1 MVGKQTAFTSPIDR
15 TREILERAERQLD
28 DHNVVNLAVSGGTD
42 SIVAADVMCR
52 IGPEYGFTP
61 DAVTH
66 INTGASVP
74 QSRLAA
80 KIIAAKYDLEFI
92 EQGPRNQRN
101 ALAVR
106 VLRNGW
112 PGAFTGRVTDLGHSR
127 EWGNRKNKPMD
138 EVYMRW
144 DGHEVWVSGAR
155 KLESKRRSGTVAD
168 GAIDSDKP
176 RRTWI
181 QPIVG
186 WTSAEKRDYVKEHFL
201 PVSQAYL
208 IMGFSAEC
216 VACSFDDTGL
226 LTDLDLL
233 APELAHAIRSLAVW
247 LGMLAVRG
255 DVDVDAKQ
263 LCWGWEPGDNTT
275 REDIERNLETPT
287 EYRYFEVDDGRDGGL
302 KVRPSEGVM
311 LPTEVKTQELVGC
324 TAGSCSKRNAPNW
337 IADLPPEQ
345 IVDRED
351 TLTAWNGAFDDVAAR
366 FA

>member
-1 MVGKQTAFTSPIDR
+1 MATSKQASFTRPVER
-15 TREILERAERQLD
+15 TREILERAARQLS
-28 DHNVVNLAVSGGTD
+28 NEAVVNLAVSGGTD

-80 KIIAAKYDLEFI
+80 KVIAAKHDLEFI

-101 ALAVR
+101 ALAPR

-112 PGAFTGRVTDLGHSR
+112 PGAYTGLPSQLGHGR
-127 EWGNRKNKPMD
+127 EWANRKNKPMD

-144 DGHEVWVSGAR
+144 EGQEVWVSGAR
-155 KLESKRRSGTVAD
+155 KLESKRRSGSVAN

-176 RRTWI
+176 RRTWL

-186 WTSAEKRDYVKEHFL
+186 WTSAEKREYVQEHTL
-201 PVSQAYL
+201 PISQAYL

-216 VACSFDDTGL
+216 VACSFDDKGL

-255 DVDVDAKQ
+255 DVDVDPKQ
-263 LCWGWEPGDNTT
+263 LCWGWEPDGDVDFDDMKN
-275 REDIERNLETPT
+275 ETK
-287 EYRYFEVDDGRDGGL
+287 EI
-302 KVRPSEGVM
+302 
-311 LPTEVKTQELVGC
+311 VGC

-337 IADLPPEQ
+337 IADLPPDQ
-345 IVDRED
+345 IIDRED
-351 TLTAWNGAFDDVAAR
+351 TLTAWNGDFDAVAER